1 MIVMG
6 VDPGS
11 EVTGYG
17 VVETAGGRSRAVAWG
32 TVRPAGAATY
42 PGVLKQIHE
51 GLAQVVAEHRPEFA
65 AVEDIFY
72 AANVRTALKLGQT
85 RGAILLSLEL
95 ASVPVFSY
103 TPLAVKKALVGYG
116 RASKEQVQEMVRLI
130 LGLRGQEIPID
141 ASDAL
146 AVALCHAQS
155 YGTWLRIQRAPLRRR
170 Q

>member
-1 MIVMG
+1 MIVLG

-17 VVETAGGRSRAVAWG
+17 VVETAGGRSRAVVWG
-32 TVRPAGAATY
+32 TVRPTGAATF
-42 PGVLKQIHE
+42 PAVLKQIHE
-51 GLAQVVAEHRPEFA
+51 GLSRVVAEHRPEFA

-72 AANVRTALKLGQT
+72 AANVRTALKLGHT

-95 ASVPVFSY
+95 AGVPVFSY

-116 RASKEQVQEMVRLI
+116 RASKEQVQEMVKLI
-130 LGLRGQEIPID
+130 LGLRGQELPID

-146 AVALCHAQS
+146 AAALCHAQS
-155 YGTWLRIQRAPLRRR
+155 YGTWLRVQRAPLRRR
-170 Q
+170 